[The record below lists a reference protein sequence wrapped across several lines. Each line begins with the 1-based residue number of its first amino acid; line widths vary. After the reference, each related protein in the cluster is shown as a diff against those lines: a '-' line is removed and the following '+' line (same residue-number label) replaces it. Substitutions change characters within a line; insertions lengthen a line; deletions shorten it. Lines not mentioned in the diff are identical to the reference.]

1 MKFLSVL
8 LLISSLSYAAPTQQM
23 NEALEALV
31 RLLPFLVNENDF
43 ADAKKQAEVS
53 ASLRKL
59 QGAFTKVR
67 HQDLLKEDIFS
78 PSYEL
83 VSESLSEAS
92 KAFDNGQKDY
102 AYWRLKEVTTFCIDC
117 HTRIPK
123 EVTSSYQNSGLFLK
137 KELFKDTYNRALAAL
152 IVRRYTDATAAFRQT
167 IQEGIIKKDHS
178 RTPLALKNLV
188 IIDAKI
194 LRNLNNLK
202 AELTSY
208 SKKELPPLI
217 KTQIQNWLAEINS
230 IQQSKWFKED
240 YQENEVEL
248 IFKELKELRLGRTSI
263 EKNDIKILVS
273 SGQLAQYSFL
283 YPKTNFAA
291 EINFWLGW
299 SEKQLKRENFFSTG
313 NNFFKQCIRKYP
325 KHPIA
330 KECLSELK
338 ESIEFDFTGS
348 SGTNIPKEIKNELLK
363 LENQIYQ

>member
-1 MKFLSVL
+1 MKYLSFL
-8 LLISSLSYAAPTQQM
+8 LLVSSLSYAAPTQQM
-23 NEALEALV
+23 NEAFEALV

-43 ADAKKQAEVS
+43 SAAQKQVEVS
-53 ASLRKL
+53 ESLRKL

-92 KAFDNGQKDY
+92 TAFDNGQKDY

-123 EVTSSYQNSGLFLK
+123 EVTSSYQNSGLYLK
-137 KELFKDTYNRALAAL
+137 KELFKDTYSRAIAAL
-152 IVRRYTDATAAFRQT
+152 IVRRYSDATAAFRQT

-178 RTPLALKNLV
+178 RTSLALKNLV

-194 LRNLNNLK
+194 LRNLNNLM
-202 AELTSY
+202 AELTTY
-208 SKKELPPLI
+208 SKKELPTLV
-217 KTQIQNWLAEINS
+217 KNQIQNWLIEINS
-230 IQQSKWFKED
+230 IQQSKWFKEE

-248 IFKELKELRLGRTSI
+248 IFNELKVLRLGRTSI

-283 YPKTNFAA
+283 YPKTKFAPQ
-291 EINFWLGW
+291 INFWLGW

-330 KECLSELK
+330 KECLAELK

-348 SGTNIPKEIKNELLK
+348 AGTNIPKEVESEIKILEKLILK
-363 LENQIYQ
+363 